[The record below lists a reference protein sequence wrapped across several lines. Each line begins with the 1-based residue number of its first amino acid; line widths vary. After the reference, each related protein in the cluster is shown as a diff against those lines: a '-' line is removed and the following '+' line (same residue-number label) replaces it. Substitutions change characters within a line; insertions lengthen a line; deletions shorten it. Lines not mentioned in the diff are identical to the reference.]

1 MGKEV
6 RGGIVDKFL
15 SKTAILEK
23 KEEIEEVPEKKKTK
37 KEARYHSC
45 RYKGFYLDK
54 ENELKLKKLQLY
66 FIEKGERLNE
76 SELINKAIS
85 YFYSFILKN
94 ENMKENFT
102 K

>member
-23 KEEIEEVPEKKKTK
+23 KEEIEKVPENKEEKNETK
-37 KEARYHSC
+37 KEARYHFC

-76 SELINKAIS
+76 SELINRAIS
-85 YFYSFILKN
+85 YFYSFILRN
-94 ENMKENFT
+94 ENIEI
-102 K
+102 

>member
-1 MGKEV
+1 MGKNLKE
-6 RGGIVDKFL
+6 GIVDRFL

-23 KEEIEEVPEKKKTK
+23 KESSQEVPEKKEAK

-76 SELINKAIS
+76 SELINRAIS